1 VLLALPAAAVGGT
14 ALRVC
19 ADPNNMPFSN
29 ERGEGFEN
37 KLADLIAAQLG
48 AKLEYTWWSERKSYV
63 RNTLDQGRC
72 DLLLGVP
79 STLDSVTASRPYY
92 RSTYVFVSR
101 RGAGL
106 HVVSLADPRLENWR
120 IGIQVVGDDYAPP
133 AYALAHRGITK
144 NVTGFNL
151 FGEYGEQNP
160 SGKIIEAVEDGAVDV
175 AIVWGP
181 AAGYFAKLA
190 KVPLEVTPVSPPMF
204 LAVPF
209 TYDISLG
216 VRKGDEAFKHKLDGI
231 LDSQAQAIHQLLS
244 DYGVPQVP

>member
-1 VLLALPAAAVGGT
+1 
-14 ALRVC
+14 
-19 ADPNNMPFSN
+19 M
-29 ERGEGFEN
+29 
-37 KLADLIAAQLG
+37 IAAQLG
-48 AKLEYTWWSERKSYV
+48 ATLEYTWWSERKSYV
-63 RNTLDQGRC
+63 KNTLEQGRC

-79 STLDSVTASRPYY
+79 SSLDSVTATRPYY

-101 RGAGL
+101 NASL
-106 HVVSLADPRLENWR
+106 HISSLADPRLENSR

-144 NVTGFNL
+144 NVIGFNL

-160 SGKIIEAVEDGAVDV
+160 AGKIIEAVEDGAVDV

-181 AAGYFAKLA
+181 SAGYFAKLL
-190 KVPLEVTPVSPPMF
+190 KVPLDITPVSPPMF
-204 LAVPF
+204 FAVPF

-216 VRKGDEAFKHKLDGI
+216 VRKGDEAFKQKLDGI
-231 LDSQAQAIHQLLS
+231 LDSQAKAIHQLLS